1 MKIAPRLLSGFTLIE
16 VLIALAILAIALTAA
31 VRAASVATDSANE
44 TKLRTLATWI
54 AQNRIA
60 LVNANNA
67 SLPSAGESGGRETMA
82 NIEFEWKQKISNTP
96 NPAFR
101 KIEVQVLRPNVS
113 PNVSAN
119 VSANVGA
126 GNEQWLA
133 NLSGF
138 VVKVSP

>member
-1 MKIAPRLLSGFTLIE
+1 MKFISKYAGFTLIE

-31 VRAASVATDSANE
+31 MRAASVATDSANE

-60 LVNANNA
+60 EINAA
-67 SLPSAGESGGRETMA
+67 TTTTLPGVGESNGRQTMA

-96 NPAFR
+96 NAAFR
-101 KIEVQVLRPNVS
+101 KIEVQVLRP
-113 PNVSAN
+113 
-119 VSANVGA
+119 
-126 GNEQWLA
+126 GNDQWLA

-138 VVKVSP
+138 VVKASP

>member
-1 MKIAPRLLSGFTLIE
+1 MKFISKHAGFTLIE

-31 VRAASVATDSANE
+31 MRAASVATDSANE

-60 LVNANNA
+60 EINALSVT
-67 SLPSAGESGGRETMA
+67 SLPGAGESNGRQTMA

-96 NPAFR
+96 NTAFR
-101 KIEVQVLRPNVS
+101 KIEVQVLRP
-113 PNVSAN
+113 
-119 VSANVGA
+119 
-126 GNEQWLA
+126 GNDQWLA

-138 VVKVSP
+138 VAKASP

>member
-1 MKIAPRLLSGFTLIE
+1 MKSIAKHAGFTLIE

-31 VRAASVATDSANE
+31 MRAASVATDSANE

-60 LVNANNA
+60 EINA
-67 SLPSAGESGGRETMA
+67 STTTTLPGAGESNGRQTMA

-96 NPAFR
+96 NAAFR
-101 KIEVQVLRPNVS
+101 KIEVKVLRP
-113 PNVSAN
+113 
-119 VSANVGA
+119 
-126 GNEQWLA
+126 GNDQWLA

-138 VVKVSP
+138 VVKASP

>member
-1 MKIAPRLLSGFTLIE
+1 MKPLANNRGFTLIE

-60 LVNANNA
+60 LV
-67 SLPSAGESGGRETMA
+67 STSAVFPPVGESNGRETMA
-82 NIEFEWKQKISNTP
+82 NIEFTWKQKISNTP
-96 NPAFR
+96 NSAFR
-101 KIEVQVLRPNVS
+101 KIEVQVLRPVGGG
-113 PNVSAN
+113 
-119 VSANVGA
+119 VGA
-126 GNEQWLA
+126 ANESWLA

-138 VVKVSP
+138 VVKNDQVPP

>member
-1 MKIAPRLLSGFTLIE
+1 MKSIPRLAGFTLIE

-31 VRAASVATDSANE
+31 MRAASVATDSANE

-60 LVNANNA
+60 EINALSVT
-67 SLPSAGESGGRETMA
+67 SLPSVGESSGRQAMA

-96 NPAFR
+96 NTAFR
-101 KIEVQVLRPNVS
+101 KIEVQVLRPGES
-113 PNVSAN
+113 
-119 VSANVGA
+119 
-126 GNEQWLA
+126 QWLA

-138 VVKVSP
+138 VVKTAP

>member
-1 MKIAPRLLSGFTLIE
+1 MKSAAKTFGFTLIE

-60 LVNANNA
+60 LV
-67 SLPSAGESGGRETMA
+67 STSAVFPAVGESTGRETMG

-96 NPAFR
+96 NAAFR
-101 KIEVQVLRPNVS
+101 KIEVRVLRPGVG
-113 PNVSAN
+113 
-119 VSANVGA
+119 VGA
-126 GNEQWLA
+126 ASESWLT

-138 VVKVSP
+138 VVKDVKGST

>member
-1 MKIAPRLLSGFTLIE
+1 MKPLANNRGFTLIE

-60 LVNANNA
+60 LV
-67 SLPSAGESGGRETMA
+67 STSAVFPPVGESNGRETMA
-82 NIEFEWKQKISNTP
+82 NIEFAWKQKISNTP
-96 NPAFR
+96 NSAFR
-101 KIEVQVLRPNVS
+101 KIEVQVLRPVGGG
-113 PNVSAN
+113 
-119 VSANVGA
+119 VGA
-126 GNEQWLA
+126 ANESWLA

-138 VVKVSP
+138 VVKNDQVPP

>member
-67 SLPSAGESGGRETMA
+67 SLPSAGESNGRETMA

-113 PNVSAN
+113 
-119 VSANVGA
+119 ANVGA

>member
-1 MKIAPRLLSGFTLIE
+1 MKFISKHAGFTLIE

-31 VRAASVATDSANE
+31 MRAASVATDSANE

-60 LVNANNA
+60 EINA
-67 SLPSAGESGGRETMA
+67 STTTTLPGAGESNGRQTMA

-96 NPAFR
+96 NAAFR
-101 KIEVQVLRPNVS
+101 KIEVKVLRP
-113 PNVSAN
+113 
-119 VSANVGA
+119 
-126 GNEQWLA
+126 GNDQWLA

-138 VVKVSP
+138 VVKASP

>member
-1 MKIAPRLLSGFTLIE
+1 MKFISKQAGFTLIE

-31 VRAASVATDSANE
+31 MRAASVATDSANE

-60 LVNANNA
+60 EINA
-67 SLPSAGESGGRETMA
+67 STTTTLPGAGESNGRQTMA

-96 NPAFR
+96 NTAFR
-101 KIEVQVLRPNVS
+101 KIEVQVLRP
-113 PNVSAN
+113 
-119 VSANVGA
+119 
-126 GNEQWLA
+126 GNDQWLA

-138 VVKVSP
+138 VVKASP

>member
-1 MKIAPRLLSGFTLIE
+1 MKFISKQAGFTLIE

-31 VRAASVATDSANE
+31 MRAASVATDSANE

-60 LVNANNA
+60 EINA
-67 SLPSAGESGGRETMA
+67 STTTTLPGAGESNGRQTMA

-96 NPAFR
+96 NTAFR
-101 KIEVQVLRPNVS
+101 KIEVQVLRP
-113 PNVSAN
+113 
-119 VSANVGA
+119 
-126 GNEQWLA
+126 GNDQWLA

-138 VVKVSP
+138 VVKTSP

>member
-1 MKIAPRLLSGFTLIE
+1 MKSILKLAGFTLIE

-31 VRAASVATDSANE
+31 MRAASVATDSANE
-44 TKLRTLATWI
+44 TKLRTLAIWI

-60 LVNANNA
+60 EINALSVTN
-67 SLPSAGESGGRETMA
+67 LPGVGESNGRQAMA

-96 NPAFR
+96 NTAFR
-101 KIEVQVLRPNVS
+101 KIEVQVLRP
-113 PNVSAN
+113 
-119 VSANVGA
+119 

-138 VVKVSP
+138 VVKASP

>member
-1 MKIAPRLLSGFTLIE
+1 MKFIFKHAGFTLIE

-31 VRAASVATDSANE
+31 MRAASVATDSANE

-60 LVNANNA
+60 EINALSVT
-67 SLPSAGESGGRETMA
+67 SLPSVGESNGRQAMA

-96 NPAFR
+96 NTAFR
-101 KIEVQVLRPNVS
+101 KVEVQVLRP
-113 PNVSAN
+113 
-119 VSANVGA
+119 
-126 GNEQWLA
+126 GNDQWLA

-138 VVKVSP
+138 VVKASP

>member
-1 MKIAPRLLSGFTLIE
+1 MKSIAKHAGFTLIE

-31 VRAASVATDSANE
+31 MRAASVATDSANE

-60 LVNANNA
+60 EMNAF
-67 SLPSAGESGGRETMA
+67 SVTSFPGVGESNGRQTMA

-96 NPAFR
+96 NAAFR
-101 KIEVQVLRPNVS
+101 KIEVKVLRP
-113 PNVSAN
+113 
-119 VSANVGA
+119 
-126 GNEQWLA
+126 GNDQWLA

-138 VVKVSP
+138 VVKASP

>member
-1 MKIAPRLLSGFTLIE
+1 MKSISKPGGFTLIE

-31 VRAASVATDSANE
+31 MRAASVATDSANE

-60 LVNANNA
+60 EINAA
-67 SLPSAGESGGRETMA
+67 TTTTLPGAGESNGRQTMA

-96 NPAFR
+96 NAAFR
-101 KIEVQVLRPNVS
+101 KIEVQVLRP
-113 PNVSAN
+113 
-119 VSANVGA
+119 
-126 GNEQWLA
+126 GNDQWLA

-138 VVKVSP
+138 VVKASP